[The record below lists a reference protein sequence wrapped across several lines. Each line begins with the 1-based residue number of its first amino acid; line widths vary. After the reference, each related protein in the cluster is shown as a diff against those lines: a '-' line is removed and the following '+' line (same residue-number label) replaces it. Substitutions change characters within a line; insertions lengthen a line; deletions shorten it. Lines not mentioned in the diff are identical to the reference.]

1 MFLGTMFMR
10 GLKHAA
16 ISLAALVVS
25 TAAIGADLARSP
37 EAVAAAFGAQ
47 PWMRSASLSP
57 DGSHIAFI
65 APGEGKMN
73 VAMVIDVAKGEETP
87 IATANANP
95 MKLEQCGWSAADRL
109 VCELYG
115 ITIADG
121 LRLSYVRL
129 IGVDSD
135 GKHQLPLGRKTGDR
149 ALGLNQ
155 YDGSVID
162 WMAGKDGLVLMAR
175 NFVPAQTTGTLMQ
188 VSAKGLGVE
197 SVNTRTGASRLV
209 EGANDSASSY
219 YSDGNGVVRMIA
231 LDGHSDSEMLTGTT
245 LYRYRT
251 PGSRNWL
258 NFSRVA
264 QDGNG
269 PGLRPVAVD
278 GAANVIYALDKKD
291 GRDALYRVTLDGTM
305 KSELVY
311 ADPKVDVD
319 GVVTVGRRGR
329 VIGFSY
335 VTDQRNIVYFDPDYK
350 TLAAQLSKALPNL
363 PLVDFT
369 DTSADEQKV
378 IVHAA
383 SPTDPGRFYLLDRS
397 THKMVEIAAERPAL
411 AGYTFGAVKAVTYP
425 AADGTPIPAYLTLP
439 PGSDGKNLPG
449 LVMPHGGPA
458 YRDTG
463 GFDYLAQFFAQRGFA
478 VIQPE
483 FRGSTGY
490 GDAFFDKNGFHS
502 WRTAIGDV
510 TDAGR
515 WLVKQGIADPAKL
528 AIFGWS
534 YGGYAA
540 LQSNVLDPHLFKAV
554 VAVAPVTDLD
564 MIKEEHRAF
573 VNFEIVQRQ
582 VGDEQT
588 AAGGSPLRHTSV
600 FEAPVLMFHGD
611 NDLNVSIAESRAMDA
626 ALRHAGKQSRLVVYP
641 GLDHQLN
648 DNKAE
653 ADMLAQSDAF
663 LRKQLNITQP

>member
-1 MFLGTMFMR
+1 MCGWKR
-10 GLKHAA
+10 AA
-16 ISLAALVVS
+16 ASLAALAIS
-25 TAAIGADLARSP
+25 TAAIGANQVRSP
-37 EAVAAAFGAQ
+37 EDVAAAFGAQ

-57 DGSHIAFI
+57 DGTHIAFI

-73 VAMVIDVAKGEETP
+73 VAMVIDVAKGEQTP
-87 IATANANP
+87 IATANGNP
-95 MKLEQCGWSAADRL
+95 MTLQQCGWSAADRL

-115 ITIADG
+115 ITIADA
-121 LRLSYVRL
+121 LRLSYIRL

-135 GKHQLPLGRKTGDR
+135 GKRQIALGRKTGDR
-149 ALGLNQ
+149 ALGINQ

-162 WMAGKDGLVLMAR
+162 WMAGKDGVVLMAR
-175 NFVPAQTTGTLMQ
+175 NFVPEQTTGTLMQ
-188 VSAKGLGVE
+188 VSANGLGVE
-197 SVNTRTGASRLV
+197 SVNTRTGASHLV
-209 EGANDSASSY
+209 EVANDHVSNY
-219 YSDGNGVVRMIA
+219 YSDGNGAVRAIE
-231 LDGHSDSEMLTGTT
+231 LDGHSDSQMLTGTT
-245 LYRYRT
+245 IFRYRT

-264 QDGNG
+264 QDVNG
-269 PGLRPVAVD
+269 PGLRPVAID
-278 GAANVIYALDKKD
+278 GTANIVYALDKKD
-291 GRDALYRVTLDGTM
+291 GRDALYRVALDGTM

-319 GVVTVGRRGR
+319 GIVTVGRRGR

-335 VTDQRNIVYFDPDYK
+335 VTDQRNIVYFDPDYRK
-350 TLAAQLSKALPNL
+350 LAVQLSKALPNL

-411 AGYTFGAVKAVTYP
+411 AGYTFGQVKAISYP

-439 PGSDGKNLPG
+439 PGSDGKGLPA

-458 YRDTG
+458 YRDSG
-463 GFDYLAQFFAQRGFA
+463 GFDYLVQFFAQRGFA

-490 GDAFFDKNGFHS
+490 GDAFYDKNGFQS

-564 MIKEEHRAF
+564 MRRDEFRDFTSADL
-573 VNFEIVQRQ
+573 VQRQ
-582 VGDEQT
+582 VGNEQT
-588 AAGGSPLRHTSV
+588 AAEGSPLRHASV

-611 NDLNVSIAESRAMDA
+611 IDLNVGIAESRAMDA

-641 GLDHQLN
+641 GLDHQLD
-648 DNKAE
+648 DNKAR

-663 LRKQLNITQP
+663 LRKQLDITQP